1 MAFKLIES
9 AQARWRVVNAPHL
22 VALVRACATFE
33 RGQLVERPDETES
46 GGGSASRVTR
56 QSTGYDHGMPKLIV
70 SVLTSLDGYY
80 EGPDKGLASMPF
92 EDAFNTHNLGLLQRA
107 GTLVYGST
115 WFPGNWEHWSAVAA
129 DESQNDRDHEIA
141 ELVTSLDAVVIS
153 DSMKVDPDAPWAAT
167 TRVVSRAE
175 APKEIARLKRGSGD
189 DLLMFGSA
197 TTWNPLLADGLVDE
211 LVVLVGAALLGD
223 GSKLYAGSRAGL
235 KLLAARVLPDSQL
248 VELRYDATGAG
259 D

>member
-1 MAFKLIES
+1 
-9 AQARWRVVNAPHL
+9 
-22 VALVRACATFE
+22 
-33 RGQLVERPDETES
+33 
-46 GGGSASRVTR
+46 
-56 QSTGYDHGMPKLIV
+56 MPKLVV

-80 EGPDKGLASMPF
+80 EGPDKDLASMPF

-223 GSKLYAGSRAGL
+223 GSKLYSGSRAGL

-248 VELRYDATGAG
+248 VELRYDATDAG